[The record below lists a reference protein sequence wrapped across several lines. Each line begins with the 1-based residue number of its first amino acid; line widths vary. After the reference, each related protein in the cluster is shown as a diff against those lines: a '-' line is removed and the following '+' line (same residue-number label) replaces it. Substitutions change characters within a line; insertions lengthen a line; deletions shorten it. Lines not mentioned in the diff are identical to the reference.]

1 MTNFI
6 IMQIMLIFV
15 TLRLQIHMIIFIVST
30 VALLAIIYAFLI

>member
-15 TLRLQIHMIIFIVST
+15 TLRLNSPDYFYSVHRY
-30 VALLAIIYAFLI
+30 ALLAIIYAFLI